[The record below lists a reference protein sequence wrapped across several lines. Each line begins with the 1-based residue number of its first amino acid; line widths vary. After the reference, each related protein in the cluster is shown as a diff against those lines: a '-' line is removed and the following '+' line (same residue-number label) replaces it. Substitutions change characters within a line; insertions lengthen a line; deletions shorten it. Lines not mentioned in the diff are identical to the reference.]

1 MTIPLLQ
8 GAFSAG
14 EISPSL
20 YGRLDLTKWHQAL
33 SVGRNVVVSYKGG
46 VFSRGGLAFVGAC
59 KQACSASSIPPR
71 IIEFSFSIFQSYILE
86 FGELYMR
93 VVANGGYVLES
104 SFAITA
110 VNAADPI
117 QVTAAGH
124 NFVVGDWVFITGT
137 SGSVELNGVTFIVG
151 SVPTPGST
159 FTLNNIFG
167 NPVNG
172 ALFPAYSGGGTAAR
186 LFTLVTPYHDVDLR
200 YLKFTQSA
208 DVMSLTCVNQETLT
222 DYPPQELTRI
232 AANNWTINPPT
243 FTSAIGPPASATA
256 TKSVNWTTGPG
267 PAAYGYVVTAIDAA
281 SGQESIASPI
291 GAVTG
296 SVDIAGQFGTI
307 TVTWP
312 AVAGA
317 RSYNVYRANPDYSN
331 VGNFAGQFFGYI
343 GSSNTT
349 SWQDTNI
356 FPDFAVTPPLHL
368 NPFPSPGNYPGVI
381 AYFQQRRAYAQ
392 TVNQPDTY
400 QMSQPGAFLNF
411 DSAIPPIDSDA
422 ITGTPWA
429 SQVNGIQWMLPMP
442 GGLVV
447 FTGKDA
453 WQLSGTSGAGS
464 PITPAQQ
471 NAQPQES
478 IGSSATLPPLKIGY
492 NILYGQALGSIV
504 RELNYNFYFN
514 IYAGAD
520 VTVLSSHLFTGFQLQ
535 QWAWC
540 QEPYKVIWAV
550 RNDGRMLSQTYVKD
564 QQVDGWCRHDTN
576 GLAVSTSKA
585 SEPPVD
591 APYFVVQR
599 FIRGVNQ
606 WAYFLERMDNRI
618 WPNVESVWAVDA
630 GLSLIQPAPAATLT
644 ASAPKGSGGVLFSYV
659 IVGGADYTAP
669 VGVITDAQGYGS
681 GAVVTGFTLDGGGAI
696 TGVNIVPGVNYV
708 APQLTITD
716 STGSGA
722 IIALSVDRS
731 VTFTAST
738 GTFSGPPTTDV
749 GKVIRMGGGIATITS
764 VLSPFAVV
772 ADVTKPITAT
782 MPNDPNE
789 MPVPAQPGQWT
800 MTAPV
805 QTVSGLHHLEGMTVT
820 GLADGSVVPL
830 TVVANGQVSLA
841 QPASQITLGLPFIA
855 QAQGMHADMGGEM
868 IQGKRKRVQGVT
880 VRMNATRGIQIGQ
893 DQPIAATQENQAEYP
908 WNVAPN
914 FMTEMERIGG
924 AAKLPGSGNAIP
936 LFTGD
941 YYAVIAGDYSTTDG
955 QPSPG
960 MVACLQQYPLPMEL
974 TAFIPQI
981 ELGDVPN

>member
-33 SVGRNVVVSYKGG
+33 SVGRNIVVSYKGG

-86 FGELYMR
+86 FGEQYMR

-104 SFAITA
+104 SFSITA
-110 VNAADPI
+110 INAADPV
-117 QVTAAGH
+117 QVTAPGH
-124 NFVVGDWVFITGT
+124 DFVVGDWVFIAGT
-137 SGSVELNGVTFIVG
+137 TGSVELNGVTFIVA
-151 SVPTPGST
+151 SVPTPGT
-159 FTLNNIFG
+159 NFTLDDIFG

-172 ALFPAYSGGGTAAR
+172 ALFPVYTGGGTVAR
-186 LFTLVTPYHDVDLR
+186 LFTLVTPYHAADLP

-208 DVMSLTCVNQETLT
+208 DVMSLTCVNQQTFA
-222 DYPPQELTRI
+222 DYPPQELTRH
-232 AANNWTINPPT
+232 AANNWTIAPPT
-243 FTSAIGPPASATA
+243 FASSIGPPASATA

-267 PAAYGYVVTAIDAA
+267 PAAYGYVVTAIDAVT
-281 SGQESIASPI
+281 GQESIASSI

-312 AVAGA
+312 AVVGAG
-317 RSYNVYRANPDYSN
+317 SYNVYRANPDYTN
-331 VGNFAGQFFGYI
+331 TGVFTGQFFGYV

-356 FPDFAVTPPLHL
+356 FPDFATTPPLHT
-368 NPFPSPGNYPGVI
+368 NPFPSSGNYPGVV
-381 AYFQQRRAYAQ
+381 AYFQQRRAYAE
-392 TVNQPDTY
+392 TVNAPDTY
-400 QMSQPGAFLNF
+400 EMSQPGSFLNF

-442 GGLVV
+442 GGLVI

-478 IGSSATLPPLKIGY
+478 IGASATLPPLKIGY
-492 NILYGQALGSIV
+492 NILYGQSLGSIV

-564 QQVDGWCRHDTN
+564 QQVDGWTRHDTN
-576 GLAVSTSKA
+576 GLAVSVSKA

-599 FIRGVNQ
+599 YIKGVNQ

-630 GLSLIQPAPAATLT
+630 GLSLTQPAPAATLT
-644 ASAPKGSGGVLFSYV
+644 ASAPKGSGGVLLNY
-659 IVGGADYTAP
+659 IVLGGNNYTAP
-669 VGVITDAQGYGS
+669 AGVVTDAQGYGS
-681 GAVVTGFTLDGGGAI
+681 GAVVTGFTVVAGVI
-696 TGVNIVPGVNYV
+696 TDVFITPGVNYV
-708 APQLTITD
+708 APQIEVTD
-716 STGSGA
+716 STGSGVV
-722 IIALSVDRS
+722 IALSVDNS
-731 VTFTAST
+731 VTFTASAPV
-738 GTFSGPPTTDV
+738 FSAPNIGS
-749 GKVIRMGGGIATITS
+749 VIRMGGGIATIT
-764 VLSPFAVV
+764 AVIDTQHAV
-772 ADVTKPITAT
+772 ATVTKPITAV
-782 MPNDPNE
+782 MPNDPDL
-789 MPVPAQPGQWT
+789 MPIPAQAGQWT

-805 QTVSGLHHLEGMTVT
+805 QTVSGLNHLEGMTVT

-830 TVVANGQVSLA
+830 TKVANGQVSL
-841 QPASQITLGLPFIA
+841 PTVASQVTIGLPFVA
-855 QAQGMHADMGGEM
+855 QAQGMHAEMGGEM

-880 VRMNATRGIQIGQ
+880 VRMNATRGILVGQ
-893 DQPIAATQENQAEYP
+893 DQPIAAAQENQAELP

-914 FMTEMERIGG
+914 FMTEMAPKVGP
-924 AAKLPGSGNAIP
+924 AMSVGSGNAIP

-941 YYAVIAGDYSTTDG
+941 EYISTAGDYSTTDG

-960 MVACLQQYPLPMEL
+960 MVAVMQTYPLPLEL
-974 TAFIPQI
+974 LAFIPTI
-981 ELGDVPN
+981 EVGDVPN